1 MKSIL
6 GAVKGSESKYVQVWN
21 IFGEKLLTPGN
32 EDAKQVFQKWYVN
45 RIVNRSEQGDAS

>member
-6 GAVKGSESKYVQVWN
+6 GAVKGSESNYVQVWD

-32 EDAKQVFQKWYVN
+32 EDDKQVFQKMVN
-45 RIVNRSEQGDAS
+45 RIVNKSEQGDAS